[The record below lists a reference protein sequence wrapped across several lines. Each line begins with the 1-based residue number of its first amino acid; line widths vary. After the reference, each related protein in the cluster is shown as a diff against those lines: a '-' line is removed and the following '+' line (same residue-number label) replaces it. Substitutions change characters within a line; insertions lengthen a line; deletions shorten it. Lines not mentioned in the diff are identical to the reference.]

1 MSSEIKFIPRTN
13 ASRNTFLT
21 AAINKHIALGV
32 ASILTPTTA
41 TKLVAQQPA
50 YKLAMAAI
58 GPLKAVYYN
67 SAHDKEAKGVAC
79 AMWSS
84 HFIQT
89 FFMGVQRGVFAV
101 GDLAYYGLD
110 ENGTL
115 PDMSSEEKILEVAQK
130 IVDGDINRMAVAGAV
145 AMSMPTAAEVKAKK
159 VAFETARTATNNA
172 LDALKQAQIACN
184 ALNGAADELIR
195 FLQGEIETHFSN
207 LPRATMRD
215 EARLWGMKYT
225 KGGSDKKVTG
235 VVTDAANGL
244 AIEGAVV
251 RFANGLNEDETTVA
265 GAYAINTTLMDV
277 QDLIAEHPLYKTY
290 TEPQTLVEGTN
301 PVINI
306 KMVRL

>member
-41 TKLVAQQPA
+41 SKLVAQQPA

-79 AMWSS
+79 AMFSS

-110 ENGTL
+110 ESGTV
-115 PDMSSEEKILEVAQK
+115 PPMDSEEEILEVAQK

-159 VAFETARTATNNA
+159 
-172 LDALKQAQIACN
+172 
-184 ALNGAADELIR
+184 
-195 FLQGEIETHFSN
+195 
-207 LPRATMRD
+207 
-215 EARLWGMKYT
+215 
-225 KGGSDKKVTG
+225 
-235 VVTDAANGL
+235 
-244 AIEGAVV
+244 
-251 RFANGLNEDETTVA
+251 
-265 GAYAINTTLMDV
+265 
-277 QDLIAEHPLYKTY
+277 
-290 TEPQTLVEGTN
+290 
-301 PVINI
+301 
-306 KMVRL
+306 

>member
-1 MSSEIKFIPRTN
+1 MASENLYIPKTN
-13 ASRNTFLT
+13 ASRNAFLT
-21 AAINKHIALGV
+21 SALNKHIALGV
-32 ASILTPTTA
+32 ASFLTTTTA
-41 TKLVAQQPA
+41 ARLVAQQPA

-67 SAHDKEAKGVAC
+67 TAHDKEAKAKAC

-159 VAFETARTATNNA
+159 IALADARTATNNA

-215 EARLWGMKYT
+215 EARLWGMKYA
-225 KGGSDKKVTG
+225 KSGSNKKVTG

-244 AIEGAVV
+244 AIEGALVH
-251 RFANGLNEDETTVA
+251 FANGLNEDETTVA

-306 KMVRL
+306 SMVRL